1 MPRSPATAQCRGARL
16 DSDRPFMLFFNAVPT
31 YEYKCDDCGVTFEV
45 RQRISEPSLTR
56 CQRCGGPVRRV
67 LSAAPFILK
76 GTGFYVND
84 YPSEARKQAL
94 TAEKKGGS
102 DGSASSSPPAS
113 SPTPSASPSAPDS

>member
-1 MPRSPATAQCRGARL
+1 
-16 DSDRPFMLFFNAVPT
+16 MLFFNPVPT
-31 YEYKCDDCGVTFEV
+31 YEYECDDCGVTFEV
-45 RQRISEPSLTR
+45 RQRISEPSLTS